1 MKLLVSQLLPFL
13 SFLLMLLLAL
23 GYVAFVVVVVAFGC
37 CVSFAWSSQ
46 RVLAGTDVASIC
58 GTTVVVAPID
68 EHLPVPPKPI
78 SPQIALSSNALFS
91 IKHHSLVV
99 AVLTMKHVAKVALLP
114 HYIHFENPGFI
125 SSGALTAIYWS

>member
-23 GYVAFVVVVVAFGC
+23 GYVAFVVVVVVFG

-68 EHLPVPPKPI
+68 EQLR
-78 SPQIALSSNALFS
+78 LSKTNFTSNLFKFFCFQS
-91 IKHHSLVV
+91 NIKTSFLV
-99 AVLTMKHVAKVALLP
+99 AVLPIKHVAEVAFLP

-125 SSGALTAIYWS
+125 SSGA

>member
-1 MKLLVSQLLPFL
+1 
-13 SFLLMLLLAL
+13 MLLLAL
-23 GYVAFVVVVVAFGC
+23 GNIAFVVVDVAFGC
-37 CVSFAWSSQ
+37 CVSFAGSSQ

-78 SPQIALSSNALFS
+78 SPQIPLSSNALFS